1 MYGKERYQVSFH
13 ANNLPNTRWL
23 KRSSPY
29 VRVKI
34 IAGSQHGTVLGE
46 TEHIRHCASPDWCKI
61 FFVELS
67 SDEIMELEVTIWDYV
82 NGREPIWMGEA
93 RFEVYS
99 VFQEPGNT
107 KVEQI
112 GRSEGS
118 VLCCHVQKS
127 QLGPTQGVL
136 RLHLRGLDM
145 KNVEPGFFGLG
156 RSDPFFEIAKK
167 NADYSIARVKWN
179 VVYRSEYIDNNLNP
193 YWRPATIGLEE
204 LCYGKI
210 DWPLKIAFFDYNNN
224 GSHRKIG
231 EFETTIPELQSRIAI
246 KGNADREQAIP
257 ITKEGKY
264 KTYGLVCILVA
275 SLLEGPSN
283 V

>member
-67 SDEIMELEVTIWDYV
+67 SDEILELEVTIWDYV

-118 VLCCHVQKS
+118 VYV
-127 QLGPTQGVL
+127 
-136 RLHLRGLDM
+136 
-145 KNVEPGFFGLG
+145 
-156 RSDPFFEIAKK
+156 RSF
-167 NADYSIARVKWN
+167 
-179 VVYRSEYIDNNLNP
+179 
-193 YWRPATIGLEE
+193 
-204 LCYGKI
+204 
-210 DWPLKIAFFDYNNN
+210 
-224 GSHRKIG
+224 
-231 EFETTIPELQSRIAI
+231 
-246 KGNADREQAIP
+246 
-257 ITKEGKY
+257 
-264 KTYGLVCILVA
+264 LVHWL
-275 SLLEGPSN
+275 
-283 V
+283 